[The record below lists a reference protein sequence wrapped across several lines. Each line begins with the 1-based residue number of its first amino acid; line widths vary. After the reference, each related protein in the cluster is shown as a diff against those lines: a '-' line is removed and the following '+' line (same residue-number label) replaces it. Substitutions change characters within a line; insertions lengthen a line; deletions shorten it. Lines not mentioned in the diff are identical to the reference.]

1 MDGGPKNKAFI
12 VRIILTQV
20 ERLFEQAESD
30 HDSSEFNTGNQSSIS
45 ISIDGTEIDEGQM
58 EMLAWK

>member
-12 VRIILTQV
+12 VRIILPQV
-20 ERLFEQAESD
+20 ERLFEQADSA
-30 HDSSEFNTGNQSSIS
+30 HDSSEFNKGKQSSVS
-45 ISIDGTEIDEGQM
+45 ISVDGTEIDEGQM